1 MVASTT
7 SAMTSPRRHS
17 GSSLVGAAV
26 AGIVNLGAVFAL
38 VTGLWFVFL
47 HPNGVFAFYTP
58 MYGFSLVV
66 ALVAAIVIIAKL
78 VEFYPLQSVA
88 WPDPVRGAVLT
99 AIAAVMAILIVRV
112 FFWHFIGRLGI
123 TYFSPYSIVAA
134 GGVGAEFFNAR
145 ENASTAIIYVLTAF
159 LWIALVWSIGFGRWP
174 WLNDS
179 AGVRAWSR
187 FASVTLIAT
196 IVYVVLF
203 HPHVCALFYPAQTM
217 AGVAPW
223 WAEFAETASAYF
235 NLGLV
240 LCTVLWIVVSEV
252 LWDRRPWRWLD
263 RDGQPG
269 FLSGAFATIG
279 TIVLG
284 TLTTWIAL
292 KVMNAVWME
301 PFEGGQYTEAPYFRY
316 LHAGEIAGFGMLGA
330 FATRA
335 YLDRSLSR
343 LTPAPTFAVRTLLAA
358 AVGVAAYLFYYS
370 SAGTA
375 LLGRVPGIGQ
385 PEDTPLVWT
394 LLFIAVILC
403 QMEFFRGWPLRMT
416 EAEGSSR

>member
-1 MVASTT
+1 MVSTT
-7 SAMTSPRRHS
+7 SAIASPRRDR
-17 GSSLVGAAV
+17 GSSLVAAAL
-26 AGIVNLGAVFAL
+26 AGIVNLVAVFAL
-38 VTGLWFVFL
+38 VAGLWFVLL
-47 HPNGVFAFYTP
+47 HPNGVFALYTP

-66 ALVAAIVIIAKL
+66 AFVAAIVILAKL
-78 VEFYPLQSVA
+78 AEFYPLQSVA

-99 AIAAVMAILIVRV
+99 GIAAVMAFLIVRV

-145 ENASTAIIYVLTAF
+145 ENASTAIIYVLAAF
-159 LWIALVWSIGFGRWP
+159 LWIAMVWAVGFGRWP

-223 WAEFAETASAYF
+223 WAAFAQTASAYF

-240 LCTVLWIVVSEV
+240 LCVVLWIVVSDV
-252 LWDRRPWRWLD
+252 LWDRWPWRWLD
-263 RDGQPG
+263 RDGHPG
-269 FLSGAFATIG
+269 FLSGAFAFVG

-284 TLTTWIAL
+284 ALTAWIAL
-292 KVMNAVWME
+292 TVMTAVWME

-330 FATRA
+330 FAARA
-335 YLDRSLSR
+335 YLDRPLSR
-343 LTPAPTFAVRTLLAA
+343 LTPVPACALRTLLAA
-358 AVGVAAYLFYYS
+358 AIGVAAYLFYYS
-370 SAGTA
+370 PAGTG

-394 LLFIAVILC
+394 LLFIAVVLC
-403 QMEFFRGWPLRMT
+403 QREFFRGWPLRMT
-416 EAEGSSR
+416 DTEG